1 MEHTAVTFHN
11 DKLYTSG
18 RYDVFPSGAVMVY
31 VYDDNDD
38 KWQRTQVIYMP
49 STCSNDSRL
58 SLGVADNKL
67 YICNSTNHAIY
78 IYSLKGVLLQ
88 EHKDR
93 NASYLCAADSSGLL
107 EAKRDTTTLNVL
119 TKTGWKGNI
128 LPGLCKQLKGA
139 VILNNKLYVA
149 CSTSTG
155 GFGGTSYLQLYNI
168 D

>member
-1 MEHTAVTFHN
+1 
-11 DKLYTSG
+11 
-18 RYDVFPSGAVMVY
+18 MVY

-88 EHKDR
+88 EHQDR
-93 NASYLCAADSSGLL
+93 NASYLCARDSSGLL
-107 EAKRDTTTLNVL
+107 EAKLDSTTLNVL
-119 TKTGWKGNI
+119 TKTGWKCNV

-139 VILNNKLYVA
+139 VILKKKLYVA
-149 CSTSTG
+149 CSDGSNG
-155 GFGGTSYLQLYNI
+155 YLQLYNI
-168 D
+168 E